1 MNRLRLYLRLTRL
14 GCVLLLGVMLGG
26 LVSMLELLSRSDL
39 LAFRQRMSR
48 WFMQRLSQA
57 LPLQIRV
64 TGVAPEQPM
73 LWVSNHVSWL
83 DIPLLGMLAPLSFLS
98 KAEVRDWPLL
108 GWLANQ
114 AGTLFIHRGANQCA
128 EVNQQLREHL
138 QQDHPLVLFPEGST
152 SDGSSL
158 RTFHPRL
165 LASAIDSGVA
175 LQPVAIR
182 YMRNGELCQL
192 SPFIDDDELLSHLLR
207 LLSSEVVTVEI
218 HLLTPISSQSASRN
232 QLARQAKE
240 MIAQA
245 LYGPVSVG
253 EPDPQPT

>member
-1 MNRLRLYLRLTRL
+1 MHRLRLYLRLTHL
-14 GCVLLLGVMLGG
+14 AGVLLIGILLGSM
-26 LVSMLELLSRSDL
+26 VSVLELLSRSDL
-39 LAFRQRMSR
+39 LGVRQRLSR

-57 LPLQIRV
+57 LPLQVRI
-64 TGVAPEQPM
+64 TGVPPLQPM

-83 DIPLLGMLAPLSFLS
+83 DIPLIGMLAPLSFLS
-98 KAEVRDWPLL
+98 KSEVRHWPLL
-108 GWLANQ
+108 GWLASK
-114 AGTLFIHRGANQCA
+114 AGTLFIRRGANECA
-128 EVNQQLREHL
+128 RVNQQLSAHL
-138 QQDHPLVLFPEGST
+138 QQNRHLLLFPEGST

-182 YMRNGELCQL
+182 YVRNGKLCQL
-192 SPFIDDDELLSHLLR
+192 SPFIDDDDLLNHLLR
-207 LLSSEVVTVEI
+207 LLCSEAVEVEI
-218 HLLTPISSQSASRN
+218 HLLPPISSQDTSRN
-232 QLARQAKE
+232 ELARQAKE

-253 EPDPQPT
+253 EPDAQPA

>member
-1 MNRLRLYLRLTRL
+1 MNRLRLALRLTRL
-14 GCVLLLGVMLGG
+14 AGVLLLGVLLGA
-26 LVSMLELLSRSDL
+26 LVSALEWLSRRDL
-39 LAFRQRMSR
+39 LALRQRLSR
-48 WFMQRLSQA
+48 WFMQCLSRA
-57 LPLQIRV
+57 LPLRVSV
-64 TGVAPEQPM
+64 TGQAPQQPM

-114 AGTLFIHRGANQCA
+114 AGTLFIQRGAHQCA
-128 EVNQQLREHL
+128 EVNQQLSAHL
-138 QQDHPLVLFPEGST
+138 QQERHLLLFPEGST
-152 SDGSSL
+152 SDGSAL

-182 YMRNGELCQL
+182 YVRNGKRCQL

-207 LLSSEVVTVEI
+207 LLSSETVSVEI
-218 HLLTPISSQSASRN
+218 HQIGRAH
-232 QLARQAKE
+232 
-240 MIAQA
+240 
-245 LYGPVSVG
+245 V
-253 EPDPQPT
+253 

>member
-1 MNRLRLYLRLTRL
+1 MNRLRLALRLTRL
-14 GCVLLLGVMLGG
+14 AGVLLLGVLLGA
-26 LVSMLELLSRSDL
+26 LVSALEWLSRRDL
-39 LAFRQRMSR
+39 LALR
-48 WFMQRLSQA
+48 QRLSRGFMQCLSRA
-57 LPLQIRV
+57 LPLRVSV
-64 TGVAPEQPM
+64 TGQAPQQPM

-114 AGTLFIHRGANQCA
+114 AGTLFIQRGAHQCA
-128 EVNQQLREHL
+128 EVNQQLSAHL
-138 QQDHPLVLFPEGST
+138 QQERHLLLFPEGST
-152 SDGSSL
+152 SDGSAL

-182 YMRNGELCQL
+182 YVRNGKRCQL

-207 LLSSEVVTVEI
+207 LLSSEAVCVEI
-218 HLLTPISSQSASRN
+218 QLLSPISSESASRN
-232 QLARQAKE
+232 QLARQARE
-240 MIAQA
+240 SIAQA
-245 LYGPVSVG
+245 LYGVAPNG
-253 EPDPQPT
+253 QPA